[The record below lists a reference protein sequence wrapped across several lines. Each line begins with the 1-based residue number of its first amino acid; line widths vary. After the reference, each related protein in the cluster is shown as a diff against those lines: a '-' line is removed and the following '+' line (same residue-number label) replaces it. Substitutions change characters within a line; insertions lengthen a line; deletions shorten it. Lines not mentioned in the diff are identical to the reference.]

1 MQVDLL
7 RSELERGAG
16 AAICRM
22 KDLCRHAQH
31 VAVEG
36 LCTVDGP
43 DGQNQMIDAG
53 DSRHLRA
60 PMDLVSIKIMTAE
73 MASTQTLTDIM
84 DPARARALQATLGLN
99 PTIEA
104 GSPLP
109 PFFHHIYFWDPL
121 PPSGLGR
128 DGHPALGGFVPDM
141 GPDLPQPRRMWAA
154 GRLLFHG
161 QLKAGIQAEKT
172 SQIEGITRKQ
182 GRSGP
187 LAFVR
192 VRHDI
197 KQRGTVALSE
207 WQDLVYRSEGTPG
220 EPPMARTD
228 ESCRN
233 EVTFGTTT
241 LFRYSALTFNGHRIH
256 YDRPYARNKEGYG
269 GLVIHG
275 PLLAQSLMLMGEQEL
290 GRPLTEVAY
299 KATAP
304 LCLPNKAHLCWKDGE
319 AWVRGPK
326 GEQCME
332 AKMR

>member
-1 MQVDLL
+1 
-7 RSELERGAG
+7 
-16 AAICRM
+16 
-22 KDLCRHAQH
+22 
-31 VAVEG
+31 
-36 LCTVDGP
+36 
-43 DGQNQMIDAG
+43 
-53 DSRHLRA
+53 
-60 PMDLVSIKIMTAE
+60 MTE
-73 MASTQTLTDIM
+73 QTASTQILTDVM
-84 DPARARALQATLGLN
+84 DPARARALQATLGLE

-104 GSPLP
+104 GAALP

-121 PPSGLGR
+121 PPGQLGR

-161 QLKAGIQAEKT
+161 RLLAGVQAEKT

-192 VRHDI
+192 IRHDI
-197 KQRGTVALSE
+197 KQRGAVALSE
-207 WQDLVYRSEGTPG
+207 WQDLVYRSQDGTPG
-220 EPPMARTD
+220 EPPVARTD
-228 ESCRN
+228 EAYRK
-233 EVTFGTTT
+233 EVTFGSTT

-256 YDRPYARNKEGYG
+256 YDRPYARNQENYDD
-269 GLVIHG
+269 LVVHG
-275 PLLAQSLMLMGEQEL
+275 PLLAQSLMLIGEQEL
-290 GRPLTEVAY
+290 GRPLTEVTY

-304 LCLPNKAHLCWKDGE
+304 LCLPHTAHFCWRDGA

-332 AKMR
+332 AQMR